1 MFCKIM
7 SVIKMEIFDTMILD
21 IILVALPLTVY
32 LLYLAYTK
40 TFNKKENDLLII
52 VTIFTILYLLFKYTK
67 PLYMNMPFMIINI
80 SLIIA
85 YIKKSKISIFVTS
98 VIMVIYYYS
107 FYQNY
112 FPIII
117 LEYLLYYLFYLKLH
131 KEFKV
136 HDFILTFTTI
146 KIVIT
151 LVLLS
156 YLNYAFPV
164 YVSEVLIEGIYMY
177 VVANIIIY
185 FLNKTEEVLKLHM
198 SIKEIKHNEQIHTS
212 LFQITHEIK
221 NPIAVCKGYLDMFDS
236 ENPKHFKKYIP
247 ILKDEI
253 NRTLLLL
260 EDFLA
265 MNKVKINKDIIDIN
279 LLIEEVI
286 KNIDMLCQKN
296 NIQLTS
302 KIIDDDIY
310 INADYNRLTQV
321 FINLLKN
328 SIEAIP
334 KDKNGKIIVHDRIKE
349 NYIIITIND
358 NGKGMSKE
366 LLNKIKE
373 PFYTTKQRGTGLGVS
388 LSDQIIK
395 AHNGTLSYES
405 KEGEYTKV
413 TITLPLEEY

>member
-1 MFCKIM
+1 
-7 SVIKMEIFDTMILD
+7 MEIFDMMILD
-21 IILVALPLTVY
+21 IILIALPLTFY

-40 TFNKKENDLLII
+40 TFNKKENELLIV
-52 VTIFTILYLLFKYTK
+52 VTIFTILYLLFKYTR

-80 SLIIA
+80 PLIIA
-85 YIKKSKISIFVTS
+85 YIKKSKIPIVVTS
-98 VIMVIYYYS
+98 VIMVAYYYS

-112 FPIII
+112 LPIIL
-117 LEYLLYYLFYLKLH
+117 LEYLLYYLFYLKLF

-136 HDFILTFTTI
+136 HDFILIFTTI
-146 KIVIT
+146 KVVIT
-151 LVLLS
+151 LILLS
-156 YLNYAFPV
+156 YQNYVFPV
-164 YVSEVLIEGIYMY
+164 YVSEIIIEGIYLY
-177 VVANIIIY
+177 AVANIIIY

-198 SIKEIKHNEQIHTS
+198 NIKEIKHNEQIHTS

-286 KNIDMLCQKN
+286 KNIDMLCQEN
-296 NIQLTS
+296 NIKLTT

-334 KDKNGKIIVHDRIKE
+334 KDKNGKIIVHERMKE
-349 NYIIITIND
+349 NHIIITIKD

-366 LLNKIKE
+366 LLNKIKA

-395 AHNGTLSYES
+395 AHNGTLNYES

-413 TITLPLEEY
+413 TITLPIEEI

>member
-1 MFCKIM
+1 
-7 SVIKMEIFDTMILD
+7 MEIFDTMILD
-21 IILVALPLTVY
+21 IILIALPLTIY

-40 TFNKKENDLLII
+40 TFNNKENELLIV
-52 VTIFTILYLLFKYTK
+52 VTIFSVLYLLFKYTK
-67 PLYMNMPFMIINI
+67 PLYMNMPFIIINI
-80 SLIIA
+80 SLIIS
-85 YIKKSKISIFVTS
+85 YIKKSKISVLITS
-98 VIMVIYYYS
+98 IIMIAYYYS
-107 FYQNY
+107 FYQDY
-112 FPIII
+112 LPIII
-117 LEYLLYYLFYLKLH
+117 LEYLLYYLFYLKTF
-131 KEFKV
+131 KEFKIN
-136 HDFILTFTTI
+136 DFILIFATI

-151 LVLLS
+151 LILLS
-156 YLNYAFPV
+156 YQNYAFPA
-164 YVSEVLIEGIYMY
+164 YVSELIIEGIYLY
-177 VVANIIIY
+177 AVASVIIY

-198 SIKEIKHNEQIHTS
+198 NIKEIKHNEQIHTS

-260 EDFLA
+260 EDF
-265 MNKVKINKDIIDIN
+265 KDIVDIN

-296 NIQLTS
+296 NIKLTS
-302 KIIDDDIY
+302 NIIDDDIY

-328 SIEAIP
+328 SVEAIP
-334 KDKNGKIIVHDRIKE
+334 KNKEGKILVSEKIKDDH
-349 NYIIITIND
+349 IIIIVKD

-373 PFYTTKQRGTGLGVS
+373 PFYTTKQKGTGLGVS
-388 LSDQIIK
+388 LSEQIIK
-395 AHNGTLSYES
+395 AHNGSLVYES

-413 TITLPLEEY
+413 IVTLPIEEICV

>member
-1 MFCKIM
+1 
-7 SVIKMEIFDTMILD
+7 MI
-21 IILVALPLTVY
+21 A
-32 LLYLAYTK
+32 
-40 TFNKKENDLLII
+40 
-52 VTIFTILYLLFKYTK
+52 
-67 PLYMNMPFMIINI
+67 
-80 SLIIA
+80 
-85 YIKKSKISIFVTS
+85 
-98 VIMVIYYYS
+98 YYYS
-107 FYQNY
+107 FYQDY
-112 FPIII
+112 LPIII
-117 LEYLLYYLFYLKLH
+117 LEYLLYYLFYLNTF
-131 KEFKV
+131 KEFKINN
-136 HDFILTFTTI
+136 FILIFATI

-151 LVLLS
+151 LILLS
-156 YLNYAFPV
+156 YQNYAFPA
-164 YVSEVLIEGIYMY
+164 YVSELIIEGIYLY
-177 VVANIIIY
+177 AVASVIIY

-198 SIKEIKHNEQIHTS
+198 NIKEIKHNEQIHTS

-265 MNKVKINKDIIDIN
+265 MNKVKINKDIVDIN

-296 NIQLTS
+296 NIKLTS
-302 KIIDDDIY
+302 NIIDDDIY

-328 SIEAIP
+328 GVEAIP
-334 KDKNGKIIVHDRIKE
+334 KNKEGKILVSEKIKDDH
-349 NYIIITIND
+349 IIIIVKD

-373 PFYTTKQRGTGLGVS
+373 PFYTTKQKGTGLGVS
-388 LSDQIIK
+388 LSEQIIK
-395 AHNGTLSYES
+395 AHNGSLVYES

-413 TITLPLEEY
+413 IVTLPIEEI

>member
-1 MFCKIM
+1 
-7 SVIKMEIFDTMILD
+7 MEIFDTMILD
-21 IILVALPLTVY
+21 IILIALPLTVY

-40 TFNKKENDLLII
+40 TFNKKENELLIV
-52 VTIFTILYLLFKYTK
+52 VTIFTILYLLFKYTR

-80 SLIIA
+80 PLIIA
-85 YIKKSKISIFVTS
+85 YIKKSKIPIVVTS
-98 VIMVIYYYS
+98 VIMVAYYYS

-112 FPIII
+112 LPIIL
-117 LEYLLYYLFYLKLH
+117 LEYLLYYLFYLKLF

-136 HDFILTFTTI
+136 HDFILIFTTI
-146 KIVIT
+146 KVVIT
-151 LVLLS
+151 LILLS
-156 YLNYAFPV
+156 YQNYVFPV
-164 YVSEVLIEGIYMY
+164 YVSEIIIEGIYLY
-177 VVANIIIY
+177 AVANIIIY

-198 SIKEIKHNEQIHTS
+198 NIKEIKHNEQIHTS

-286 KNIDMLCQKN
+286 KNIDMLCQEN
-296 NIQLTS
+296 NIKLTT

-334 KDKNGKIIVHDRIKE
+334 KDKNGKIIVHERMKE
-349 NYIIITIND
+349 NHIIITIKD

-366 LLNKIKE
+366 LLNKIKA

-395 AHNGTLSYES
+395 AHNGTLNYES

-413 TITLPLEEY
+413 TITLPIEEI

>member
-1 MFCKIM
+1 
-7 SVIKMEIFDTMILD
+7 MEIFDTMILD
-21 IILVALPLTVY
+21 IILIALPLTIY

-40 TFNKKENDLLII
+40 TFNNKENELLIV
-52 VTIFTILYLLFKYTK
+52 VTIFSVLYLLFKYTK
-67 PLYMNMPFMIINI
+67 PLYMNMPFIIINI

-85 YIKKSKISIFVTS
+85 YIKKSKISVLITS
-98 VIMVIYYYS
+98 IIMIAYYYS
-107 FYQNY
+107 FYQDY
-112 FPIII
+112 LPIII
-117 LEYLLYYLFYLKLH
+117 LEYLLYYLFYLKTF
-131 KEFKV
+131 KEFKINN
-136 HDFILTFTTI
+136 FILIFATI
-146 KIVIT
+146 KIVIS
-151 LVLLS
+151 LILLS
-156 YLNYAFPV
+156 YQNYAFPT
-164 YVSEVLIEGIYMY
+164 YVSELIIEGIYLY
-177 VVANIIIY
+177 AVASVIIY

-198 SIKEIKHNEQIHTS
+198 NIKEIKHNKQIHTS

-265 MNKVKINKDIIDIN
+265 MNKVKINKDIVDIN

-296 NIQLTS
+296 NIKLTS
-302 KIIDDDIY
+302 NIIDDDIY

-328 SIEAIP
+328 SVEAIP
-334 KDKNGKIIVHDRIKE
+334 KNKEGKILVSEKIKDDH
-349 NYIIITIND
+349 IIIIVKD

-373 PFYTTKQRGTGLGVS
+373 PFYTTKQKGTGLGVS
-388 LSDQIIK
+388 LSEQIIK
-395 AHNGTLSYES
+395 AHSGSLVYES
-405 KEGEYTKV
+405 KEDEYTKV
-413 TITLPLEEY
+413 IVTLPIEEI

>member
-40 TFNKKENDLLII
+40 TFNNKENDLLIVVI
-52 VTIFTILYLLFKYTK
+52 IFSVLYLLFKYTK

-85 YIKKSKISIFVTS
+85 YIKKSKISILVTS
-98 VIMVIYYYS
+98 VIMIAYYYS

-112 FPIII
+112 LPIII
-117 LEYLLYYLFYLKLH
+117 LEYLLYYLFYLKLF
-131 KEFKV
+131 KEFKI

-198 SIKEIKHNEQIHTS
+198 NIKEIKHNEQIHTS

-221 NPIAVCKGYLDMFDS
+221 NPIAVCKGYLDMFDP

-296 NIQLTS
+296 NIKLTT

-349 NYIIITIND
+349 NYIIITIKD

>member
-1 MFCKIM
+1 
-7 SVIKMEIFDTMILD
+7 MEIFDTMILD
-21 IILVALPLTVY
+21 IILIALPLTIY

-40 TFNKKENDLLII
+40 TFNNKENELLIV
-52 VTIFTILYLLFKYTK
+52 VTIFSVLYLLFKYTK
-67 PLYMNMPFMIINI
+67 PLYMNMPFIIINI

-85 YIKKSKISIFVTS
+85 YIKKSKISVLITS
-98 VIMVIYYYS
+98 IIMIAYYYS
-107 FYQNY
+107 FYQDY
-112 FPIII
+112 LPIII
-117 LEYLLYYLFYLKLH
+117 LEYLLYYLFYLKTF
-131 KEFKV
+131 KEFKINN
-136 HDFILTFTTI
+136 FILIFATI

-151 LVLLS
+151 LILLS
-156 YLNYAFPV
+156 YQNYAFPA
-164 YVSEVLIEGIYMY
+164 YVSELIIEGIYLY
-177 VVANIIIY
+177 AVASVIIY

-198 SIKEIKHNEQIHTS
+198 NIKEIKHNEQIHTS

-265 MNKVKINKDIIDIN
+265 MNKVKINKDIVDIN

-296 NIQLTS
+296 NIKLTS
-302 KIIDDDIY
+302 NIIDDDIY

-328 SIEAIP
+328 SVEAIP
-334 KDKNGKIIVHDRIKE
+334 KNKEGKILVSEKIKDDH
-349 NYIIITIND
+349 IIIIVKD

-373 PFYTTKQRGTGLGVS
+373 PFYTTKQKGTGLGVS
-388 LSDQIIK
+388 LSEQIIK
-395 AHNGTLSYES
+395 AHNGSLVYES
-405 KEGEYTKV
+405 KEDEYTKV
-413 TITLPLEEY
+413 IVTLPIEEI